1 MDEEKS
7 IEQIKEIV
15 DSKRP
20 RKYTKEDRIKN
31 LQIAREKKLLKKQ

>member
-20 RKYTKEDRIKN
+20 RKYTKDDR
-31 LQIAREKKLLKKQ
+31 LM